1 MNNIETV
8 TLDNGLRIFLYKD
21 ERRHK
26 TFFTYITLGGG
37 QRKNFILDGTK
48 YHLNDGLAHI
58 LEHYIVEC
66 NNNGNFI
73 KKLGKMQMSTNAETS
88 DIYTEYYFQAVENID
103 IGIKTILDAV
113 NNVKFNEENLN
124 KLKKPIIQEIRNR
137 MDNKFYHLNKMVMN
151 DVFGEEN
158 YIDVGGDIKDIE
170 NATIDE
176 VEALYNACYK
186 PDNQI
191 IVIAGN
197 FNKENVINIIK
208 EYFMNLKRKKHHV
221 EIIKNNYIDSVLKKK
236 DVLNFPTPK
245 EYREIAFKI
254 NCSKFTNKE
263 KLNLEFYISCFFS
276 TFFGVTST
284 LYKELVKKNII
295 TDIMSCSM
303 RKIDNYLLIT
313 IGNYTTNGDIL
324 SKKIIDT
331 VKSMKKFNTTIFN
344 LNKKDFIM
352 ELILRDESIFK
363 MINPFIT
370 NVIFYDYPYIDT
382 LEDVYNL
389 TYEEYVATIKSLDF
403 NNYTDISIIN

>member
-73 KKLGKMQMSTNAETS
+73 KKLGKMQMDANAETS

-158 YIDVGGDIKDIE
+158 YIDVGGNIKDIE

-176 VEALYNACYK
+176 VETLYNACYK

-208 EYFMNLKRKKHHV
+208 EYFMNLKREKHHV
-221 EIIKNNYIDSVLKKK
+221 EIIKNNYVDSVLKKK

-284 LYKELVKKNII
+284 FYKELVKKNVI
-295 TDIMSCSM
+295 TDIMNCSM

-382 LEDVYNL
+382 VEDVYNL

-403 NNYTDISIIN
+403 SNYTDISIIN

>member
-73 KKLGKMQMSTNAETS
+73 KKLGKMQMDANAETS

-170 NATIDE
+170 NATIEE

-208 EYFMNLKRKKHHV
+208 EYFMNLKREKHHV

-284 LYKELVKKNII
+284 FYKELVKKNVI
-295 TDIMSCSM
+295 TDIMNCSM

-382 LEDVYNL
+382 VEDVYNL

-403 NNYTDISIIN
+403 SNYTDISIIN

>member
-48 YHLNDGLAHI
+48 YHLNDGLAHM

-73 KKLGKMQMSTNAETS
+73 KKLGKMQMDANAETS

-208 EYFMNLKRKKHHV
+208 EYFMNLKREKHHV
-221 EIIKNNYIDSVLKKK
+221 EIIKNNYVDSVLKKK

-284 LYKELVKKNII
+284 FYKELVKKNVI
-295 TDIMSCSM
+295 TDIMNCSM

-382 LEDVYNL
+382 VEDVYNL

-403 NNYTDISIIN
+403 SNYTDISIIN

>member
-73 KKLGKMQMSTNAETS
+73 KKLGKMQMDTNAETS
-88 DIYTEYYFQAVENID
+88 DLYTEYYFQAVENID

-197 FNKENVINIIK
+197 FNKENVINIIR
-208 EYFMNLKRKKHHV
+208 EYFMNLKREKHHV
-221 EIIKNNYIDSVLKKK
+221 EIIKNNYVDSVLKKK

-263 KLNLEFYISCFFS
+263 ILDLESYILCFFS
-276 TFFGVTST
+276 AFFGVTST
-284 LYKELVKKNII
+284 LYKELIKKKII
-295 TDIMSCSM
+295 TDIMNCDM
-303 RKIDNYLLIT
+303 RKVDNYFLIT

-324 SKKIIDT
+324 SKKIINT
-331 VKSMKKFNTTIFN
+331 IKSMNKFNTTIFN
-344 LNKKDFIM
+344 LKKKEFILK
-352 ELILRDESIFK
+352 LILRDENIFK

-370 NVIFYDYPYIDT
+370 NVIIYDYPYIDT
-382 LEDVYNL
+382 VEDIYNL

-403 NNYTDISIIN
+403 SNYTDISIIN

>member
-158 YIDVGGDIKDIE
+158 YIDVGGNIKDIE
-170 NATIDE
+170 NATIEE

-197 FNKENVINIIK
+197 FNKENVINII
-208 EYFMNLKRKKHHV
+208 YNKR
-221 EIIKNNYIDSVLKKK
+221 
-236 DVLNFPTPK
+236 
-245 EYREIAFKI
+245 
-254 NCSKFTNKE
+254 
-263 KLNLEFYISCFFS
+263 
-276 TFFGVTST
+276 
-284 LYKELVKKNII
+284 
-295 TDIMSCSM
+295 
-303 RKIDNYLLIT
+303 
-313 IGNYTTNGDIL
+313 
-324 SKKIIDT
+324 
-331 VKSMKKFNTTIFN
+331 
-344 LNKKDFIM
+344 
-352 ELILRDESIFK
+352 
-363 MINPFIT
+363 
-370 NVIFYDYPYIDT
+370 IFY
-382 LEDVYNL
+382 E
-389 TYEEYVATIKSLDF
+389 S
-403 NNYTDISIIN
+403 

>member
-26 TFFTYITLGGG
+26 TFFTYISLGGG

-48 YHLNDGLAHI
+48 YHLNDGLAHM

-73 KKLGKMQMSTNAETS
+73 KKLGKMQMDANAETS

-208 EYFMNLKRKKHHV
+208 EYFMNLKREKHHV
-221 EIIKNNYIDSVLKKK
+221 EIIKNNYVDSVLKKK

-284 LYKELVKKNII
+284 FYKELVKKNVI
-295 TDIMSCSM
+295 TDIMNCSM

-382 LEDVYNL
+382 VEDVYNL

-403 NNYTDISIIN
+403 SNYTDISIIN

>member
-73 KKLGKMQMSTNAETS
+73 KKLGKMQMNANAETS

-158 YIDVGGDIKDIE
+158 YIDVGGNIDDIE
-170 NATIDE
+170 NATIEELE
-176 VEALYNACYK
+176 VLYNACYK

-208 EYFMNLKRKKHHV
+208 EYFMNLKREKHHV
-221 EIIKNNYIDSVLKKK
+221 EIIKNNYVDSVLKKK

-284 LYKELVKKNII
+284 LHKELVKKNVI
-295 TDIMSCSM
+295 TDIMNCSM

-382 LEDVYNL
+382 VEDVYNL

-403 NNYTDISIIN
+403 SNYTDISIIN

>member
-197 FNKENVINIIK
+197 FNKE
-208 EYFMNLKRKKHHV
+208 
-221 EIIKNNYIDSVLKKK
+221 
-236 DVLNFPTPK
+236 
-245 EYREIAFKI
+245 
-254 NCSKFTNKE
+254 

-284 LYKELVKKNII
+284 LYKELVKKNVI

-389 TYEEYVATIKSLDF
+389 TYEEYVTTIKSLDF
-403 NNYTDISIIN
+403 NNYTDISIKN

>member
-21 ERRHK
+21 DRRHE

-37 QRKNFILDGTK
+37 RRKNFILDGTE

-66 NNNGNFI
+66 NNQGNFI
-73 KKLGKMQMSTNAETS
+73 KKLGKMQMNTNAETS
-88 DIYTEYYFQAVENID
+88 DLYTEYYFQAVENID

-113 NNVKFNEENLN
+113 NNVNFNEENLN

-137 MDNKFYHLNKMVMN
+137 MDNKFYHLNKMIMN

-158 YIDVGGDIKDIE
+158 YTDVGGNIKDIE
-170 NATIDE
+170 NASIDE
-176 VEALYNACYK
+176 IEVLYNACYS

-208 EYFMNLKRKKHHV
+208 DYFKKLKREKHNV
-221 EIIKNNYIDSVLKKK
+221 EIIKNNYVDNVLKKK
-236 DVLNFPTPK
+236 DILKFPTPK
-245 EYREIAFKI
+245 EYREISFKI

-263 KLNLEFYISCFFS
+263 KLDLEFYISCFFS
-276 TFFGVTST
+276 TFFGVSST
-284 LYKELVKKNII
+284 FYKELVKKNII

-324 SKKIIDT
+324 SKKILDT
-331 VKSMKKFNTTIFN
+331 INSMKKFSTTIFN
-344 LNKKDFIM
+344 LNKKEFIM
-352 ELILRDESIFK
+352 ELILRDENIFK

-370 NVIFYDYPYIDT
+370 NVIYYDYPYIDKI
-382 LEDVYNL
+382 EDVYNL
-389 TYEEYVATIKSLDF
+389 TYDKYISIIKNLDF
-403 NNYTDISIIN
+403 SNYTDISIVN

>member
-37 QRKNFILDGTK
+37 QRKNFILDGTT

-73 KKLGKMQMSTNAETS
+73 KKLGKIQMDTNAETS

-158 YIDVGGDIKDIE
+158 YIDVGGDIKNIE

-208 EYFMNLKRKKHHV
+208 EYFMNLKREKHHV
-221 EIIKNNYIDSVLKKK
+221 EIIKNNYVDSVLKKK

-263 KLNLEFYISCFFS
+263 KLNLESYISCFFS

-284 LYKELVKKNII
+284 LYTELVKKNII

-303 RKIDNYLLIT
+303 RKIDNYFLIT
-313 IGNYTTNGDIL
+313 VGNYTTNGDIL
-324 SKKIIDT
+324 SKKILDT

-382 LEDVYNL
+382 VEDVYNL
-389 TYEEYVATIKSLDF
+389 TYEEYVTTIKSLDF
-403 NNYTDISIIN
+403 SNYTDISIIN

>member
-21 ERRHK
+21 ERKHK

-208 EYFMNLKRKKHHV
+208 EYFMNLKREKHHV

-284 LYKELVKKNII
+284 FYKELVKKNVI
-295 TDIMSCSM
+295 TDIMNCSM

>member
-208 EYFMNLKRKKHHV
+208 EYFMNLKREKHHV
-221 EIIKNNYIDSVLKKK
+221 EIIKNNYVDSVLKKK

-276 TFFGVTST
+276 AFFGVTST

>member
-208 EYFMNLKRKKHHV
+208 EYFMNLKREKHHV

-284 LYKELVKKNII
+284 FYKELVKKNVI
-295 TDIMSCSM
+295 TDIMNCSM